1 VGIKMRISWEEYA
14 LSLALTASQR
24 SEDPYMKVGACAL
37 NKENMVLGV
46 GYNGLASGK
55 GVSEA
60 FWGDRNYRRPFMIH
74 AEVNCLS
81 LFKKGEAKL
90 LACTLMP
97 CAACAT
103 MIASYGISTV
113 IYQDIYERDT
123 KALGIFDFYGIECV
137 KKHLTKMTKMS

>member
-1 VGIKMRISWEEYA
+1 MRISWEEYA
-14 LSLALTASQR
+14 LNLAVAASQR
-24 SEDPYMKVGACAL
+24 SEDPYIKVGACAL
-37 NKENMVLGV
+37 NDQNMVLGV

-55 GVSEA
+55 DVPET

-81 LFKKGEAKL
+81 LFKKGEANL

-103 MIASYGISTV
+103 MIASYGINTV
-113 IYQDIYERDT
+113 VYQDIYERDT
-123 KALGIFDFYGIECV
+123 KALRIFDFYGIKCV
-137 KKHLTKMTKMS
+137 KKNLTKMTKMS